1 MKKIA
6 LILLI
11 CVSSIFAHILNSDF
25 LKIEKDR
32 LIITDESKFLGYLK
46 SLDDGQIIS
55 EYKSILTPIN
65 ISGDIDEELANVS
78 SYEQAFKNLRLIY
91 SKLYL
96 KEKPENI
103 DKNYAK
109 LQERQAKT
117 VALLLS
123 AQNKNLYDVDIIPI
137 IFEYRKIDR
146 KLLEL
151 SVQKESLYK
160 TKLALIDTIIKKNLR
175 FESDDID
182 LKAKITDVQDRL
194 KEMKK
199 ESEKSKS
206 AAKNE
211 QIVLKS
217 AILSFK
223 LKSYEMRS
231 DFFEKIRLL
240 KKVKSSKDS
249 DKDKQVL
256 DSLLSKKYEPIL
268 FSGKEALSENREL
281 FGEYQKEK
289 ELFTL
294 VLSQTQLD
302 SQVFERVFKS
312 FDESL
317 PAKTTGALEAIYD
330 SMQETLNVSLFVTNN
345 SEIKIKTV
353 IFVMFC
359 VVLIYIFKSW
369 LAAKV
374 VPKYFERAYKDGGH
388 SEHIRFIVS
397 KIIGVTAYVI
407 IFFVLMSGF
416 GLSLTNFAI
425 IVSALSVGI
434 GFGLQGVVSNF
445 ISGVIL
451 LFENSIKIGDVLS
464 LPDGRTGVVTS
475 VNLRT
480 TNIKTADDVVIL
492 IPNSNIFSGQ
502 IENLTKESSIVRK
515 RVKFSVGYES
525 DLVKL
530 KDVLDAKTKEL
541 LGNNFIEPTQLL
553 VIGYGNYGVEIEY
566 RVFVDLKRGAT
577 EIGDFLKEFL
587 VVIQQNGIEL
597 PYPKLEIIKFEG
609 NLK

>member
-11 CVSSIFAHILNSDF
+11 CASSIFAHILNSDF

-46 SLDDGQIIS
+46 SLDDGQIIA

-65 ISGDIDEELANVS
+65 LSGDADEELANVS

-175 FESDDID
+175 FENDDID

-249 DKDKQVL
+249 DKDKQIL

-268 FSGKEALSENREL
+268 FSGKEALPENREL

-317 PAKTTGALEAIYD
+317 PAKTTGALEAMYE
-330 SMQETLNVSLFVTNN
+330 SVQETLNVSLFVSNN

-359 VVLIYIFKSW
+359 VVLIYILKSW

-464 LPDGRTGVVTS
+464 MPDGRTGVVTS

-525 DLVKL
+525 DLTKL
-530 KDVLDAKTKEL
+530 KEVLDAKTKEL
-541 LGNNFIEPTQLL
+541 LGDNFMEPTQLL
-553 VIGYGNYGVEIEY
+553 VIGYGNYGIEIEY
-566 RVFVDLKRGAT
+566 RVFVDLKRGMT
-577 EIGDFLKEFL
+577 EVGDFLKEFL
-587 VVIQQNGIEL
+587 VVIKENGIEL